1 MVRQRALL
9 FRTDQKLSV
18 ETRVASQGFF
28 QEACLR
34 LKGSVRKTACR
45 SVSTGKITGI
55 PENASMN
62 RKELFLTG
70 FIVKNPHAERKRDDS
85 HPHGAAMNGK
95 FGECVMIG
103 IVQEPGNHAF
113 LGKSQLDRIGGVE
126 FTGCLVALSG
136 KQFGVDLCLEIGMSG
151 KIAFLL
157 FVMVMRHGIDIGMA
171 CGVEQIVP
179 QETGDVGFGNA
190 PVCSGRETTVTFQQ
204 SVKKARG
211 SVVCARA
218 PRLWRCRA

>member
-1 MVRQRALL
+1 MLL
-9 FRTDQKLSV
+9 H
-18 ETRVASQGFF
+18 E
-28 QEACLR
+28 
-34 LKGSVRKTACR
+34 
-45 SVSTGKITGI
+45 
-55 PENASMN
+55 PEKN
-62 RKELFLTG
+62 LFLSG

-85 HPHGAAMNGK
+85 HPHGAAMNEK

-157 FVMVMRHGIDIGMA
+157 LVMVMRHGIDIGMA

-204 SVKKARG
+204 SVKKGTRLRG
-211 SVVCARA
+211 VCEGTEIVAVQGIGRKIIEKQIRSLQSERISA
-218 PRLWRCRA
+218 AVIKQIFFLLS

>member
-1 MVRQRALL
+1 M
-9 FRTDQKLSV
+9 
-18 ETRVASQGFF
+18 
-28 QEACLR
+28 
-34 LKGSVRKTACR
+34 
-45 SVSTGKITGI
+45 
-55 PENASMN
+55 
-62 RKELFLTG
+62 
-70 FIVKNPHAERKRDDS
+70 
-85 HPHGAAMNGK
+85 
-95 FGECVMIG
+95 
-103 IVQEPGNHAF
+103 
-113 LGKSQLDRIGGVE
+113 E

-204 SVKKARG
+204 SVKKGTRLRG
-211 SVVCARA
+211 VCEGTEIVAVQGIGRKIIEKQIRSLQSERIGA
-218 PRLWRCRA
+218 AVIKQIFFLGITF

>member
-1 MVRQRALL
+1 MLL
-9 FRTDQKLSV
+9 H
-18 ETRVASQGFF
+18 E
-28 QEACLR
+28 
-34 LKGSVRKTACR
+34 
-45 SVSTGKITGI
+45 
-55 PENASMN
+55 PEKN
-62 RKELFLTG
+62 LFLSG

-157 FVMVMRHGIDIGMA
+157 LVMVMRHGIDIGMA

-190 PVCSGRETTVTFQQ
+190 PVCSGRETPVTFQQ
-204 SVKKARG
+204 SAEKGTRLRG
-211 SVVCARA
+211 VCEGTEIVAVQGIGRKIIEKQIRSLQSERISA
-218 PRLWRCRA
+218 AVIKQIFFSGNYILTGDRFLRQTDNV

>member
-1 MVRQRALL
+1 MLL
-9 FRTDQKLSV
+9 H
-18 ETRVASQGFF
+18 E
-28 QEACLR
+28 
-34 LKGSVRKTACR
+34 
-45 SVSTGKITGI
+45 
-55 PENASMN
+55 PEKN
-62 RKELFLTG
+62 LFLSG

-85 HPHGAAMNGK
+85 QPHGAAMNGK

-103 IVQEPGNHAF
+103 IV
-113 LGKSQLDRIGGVE
+113 SQLDRIGGVE

-157 FVMVMRHGIDIGMA
+157 LVMVMRHGIDIGMA

-204 SVKKARG
+204 SVKKGTRLRG
-211 SVVCARA
+211 VCEGTEIVAVQGIGRKIIEKQIRSLQSERISA
-218 PRLWRCRA
+218 AVIKQIFFLGITF

>member
-1 MVRQRALL
+1 MLL
-9 FRTDQKLSV
+9 H
-18 ETRVASQGFF
+18 E
-28 QEACLR
+28 
-34 LKGSVRKTACR
+34 
-45 SVSTGKITGI
+45 
-55 PENASMN
+55 PEKN
-62 RKELFLTG
+62 LFLSG

-157 FVMVMRHGIDIGMA
+157 LVMVMRHGIDIGMA

-190 PVCSGRETTVTFQQ
+190 PVCSGRETPVTFQQ
-204 SVKKARG
+204 SVKKGTRLRG
-211 SVVCARA
+211 VCEGTEIVAVQGIGRKIIEKQIRSLQSERIGA
-218 PRLWRCRA
+218 AVIKQIFFLGITF

>member
-1 MVRQRALL
+1 MLL
-9 FRTDQKLSV
+9 HEPERTFLS
-18 ETRVASQGFF
+18 
-28 QEACLR
+28 
-34 LKGSVRKTACR
+34 
-45 SVSTGKITGI
+45 
-55 PENASMN
+55 
-62 RKELFLTG
+62 G

-85 HPHGAAMNGK
+85 HPHGATMNGK

-157 FVMVMRHGIDIGMA
+157 LVMVMRHGIDIGMA

-190 PVCSGRETTVTFQQ
+190 PVCGGRDARNFPAVREKRHAAPWCVRGTEIVAVQGIGRKIIEKQIRSLQSERISAAVIKQIFSGNYILTGDRFLRQTDNV
-204 SVKKARG
+204 
-211 SVVCARA
+211 
-218 PRLWRCRA
+218 

>member
-1 MVRQRALL
+1 MLL
-9 FRTDQKLSV
+9 H
-18 ETRVASQGFF
+18 E
-28 QEACLR
+28 
-34 LKGSVRKTACR
+34 
-45 SVSTGKITGI
+45 
-55 PENASMN
+55 PEKN
-62 RKELFLTG
+62 LFLSG

-157 FVMVMRHGIDIGMA
+157 LVMVMRHGIDIGMA

-190 PVCSGRETTVTFQQ
+190 TDR
-204 SVKKARG
+204 K
-211 SVVCARA
+211 SVV
-218 PRLWRCRA
+218 

>member
-1 MVRQRALL
+1 MLL
-9 FRTDQKLSV
+9 H
-18 ETRVASQGFF
+18 E
-28 QEACLR
+28 
-34 LKGSVRKTACR
+34 
-45 SVSTGKITGI
+45 
-55 PENASMN
+55 PEKN
-62 RKELFLTG
+62 LFLSG

-85 HPHGAAMNGK
+85 HPHGATMNGK

-157 FVMVMRHGIDIGMA
+157 LVMVMRHGIDIGMA

-179 QETGDVGFGNA
+179 QETGDVARQCPGLRRTRDARN
-190 PVCSGRETTVTFQQ
+190 FQQ
-204 SVKKARG
+204 SVKKGTRLRG
-211 SVVCARA
+211 VCEGTEIVAVQGIGRKIIEKQIRSLQSERISA
-218 PRLWRCRA
+218 AVIKTDFFSGNYILTGDRFLRQTDNV